1 MCVCAGLSADWYPN
15 LDWLKESC
23 RIAGSYNWADV
34 DLSPFQGKK
43 KEYFVKTDQ
52 TPDYTLGWR
61 GWSSGSHNTV
71 LFLAQQQVRLSFL
84 DLSLTTL

>member
-1 MCVCAGLSADWYPN
+1 MPNWFWGPGATPGRSLGGKLLCVCAGLSADWYPN

-43 KEYFVKTDQ
+43 KEYG
-52 TPDYTLGWR
+52 PN
-61 GWSSGSHNTV
+61 H
-71 LFLAQQQVRLSFL
+71 
-84 DLSLTTL
+84 